1 MRRDGFQPYFN
12 LDDLS
17 VQEEGRIVEETRAF
31 MTANRAEY
39 QAEQREAEPQLEKM
53 QQQWQYYTEFLAAA
67 PPRSGA
73 QPAPTSERRNAYFL
87 YGKAG
92 RGKTFDSCELNSTI
106 DESDERAK
114 LLRACDLT
122 APFRDRD
129 DPAYSAWVD
138 TVGVGA
144 AGEQ

>member
-12 LDDLS
+12 LDDLPA
-17 VQEEGRIVEETRAF
+17 QEEGRIVEETRAF
-31 MTANRAEY
+31 MTASRAEY

-53 QQQWQYYTEFLAAA
+53 PQQLQFYKEFLAAA

-92 RGKTFDSCELNSTI
+92 RGKTFVLNAFAAAA
-106 DESDERAK
+106 RARG
-114 LLRACDLT
+114 LVVLT
-122 APFRDRD
+122 TATTGVAALDHKGYAG
-129 DPAYSAWVD
+129 AY
-138 TVGVGA
+138 
-144 AGEQ
+144 